1 MKFLQGENMIT
12 GLLTRF
18 VDLMLVN
25 LLWVFCCIPII
36 TIGASTTA
44 MYDVTMKMALHENP
58 SIISTFFKSFLHNF
72 IKSTGLFLITLFAGA
87 FLCLDFWCATKWN
100 ITIKFILQVLILSVG
115 YFYLCVSSH
124 VFATLAYFDE
134 PVIKTIKHSFIL
146 AMRNGIYTVFIVLMD
161 LIPVFIF
168 FLAQALFW
176 KYLFAFLTIVFA
188 LIAFLN
194 SLHLVRLFDPEKVK
208 ELDEYLAEKER

>member
-1 MKFLQGENMIT
+1 MKFLQGETMIT
-12 GLLTRF
+12 GLLTKF
-18 VDLMLVN
+18 IDLMLVN

-44 MYDVTMKMALHENP
+44 MYDVTMKMALHENAD
-58 SIISTFFKSFLHNF
+58 IIGTFFKSFLHNF
-72 IKSTGLFLITLFAGA
+72 RKSTGLYLIVLFTGA

-100 ITIKFILQVLILSVG
+100 LALKFIFQVVILSVG

-124 VFATLAYFDE
+124 VFPVLAYFDE
-134 PVIKTIKHSFIL
+134 PVFKTIKHSFLL
-146 AMRNGIYTVFIVLMD
+146 AMRNGIYTVFIVVMD

-176 KYLFAFLTIVFA
+176 KYLFVFLTLIFA
-188 LIAFLN
+188 LIAYLN
-194 SLHLVRLFDPEKVK
+194 SLHLVRLFDPKKVK
-208 ELDEYLAEKER
+208 ELHEFLAAKER